1 MASEIKVDTIS
12 EKTAANGV
20 TIDSV
25 NIKDGK
31 IATANSIDSD
41 AYVDGSIDTAH
52 IADDQITLAKMAAGT
67 DGNII
72 TYDASGNP
80 AAVATGSDGQVLTSA
95 GAGQPPAFEAAA
107 AGGKVLQVV
116 QVYKTDVTT
125 QAGGSNGHNVF
136 FDISGLTITVT
147 PTKASSKLLID
158 LRLVIANN
166 ENYGTAKI
174 MANVDGGSFADIG
187 EPGASGNMTQGWIG
201 NHHRQSNDGTESATF
216 SNLYLW
222 TPTYD
227 LGEDIIIKA
236 LWSMAA
242 GSTVVLNRSYQS
254 TDATNTFL
262 APSGIT
268 VTEIN

>member
-1 MASEIKVDTIS
+1 MSGIVGSYFNTRGS
-12 EKTAANGV
+12 GV
-20 TIDSV
+20 V
-25 NIKDGK
+25 
-31 IATANSIDSD
+31 
-41 AYVDGSIDTAH
+41 
-52 IADDQITLAKMAAGT
+52 AKLGT
-67 DGNII
+67 DG
-72 TYDASGNP
+72 
-80 AAVATGSDGQVLTSA
+80 QVFTST
-95 GAGQPPAFEAAA
+95 GAGLSQGFETAAG
-107 AGGKVLQVV
+107 GGKVLQVV

-125 QAGGSNGHNVF
+125 QAGGTNGHNVF
-136 FDISGLTITVT
+136 FDISGLTVTVT

-158 LRLVIANN
+158 LRVVIGNN
-166 ENYGTAKI
+166 QNYGTVKI
-174 MANVDGGSFADIG
+174 MANVDGGSFANIG
-187 EPGASGNMTQGWIG
+187 LPDASGNMTQGWIG
-201 NHHRQSNDGTESATF
+201 NHHRQGNDNTECCTYSNT
-216 SNLYLW
+216 YLW